1 MAIEHANGHEDML
14 NRNKINYVI
23 SIKSSQIF
31 AILFNSI
38 QFNANQCKSSRVKSS
53 QIKSDQSKLI
63 KINLIFF
70 IIINSIKQICYLT

>member
-14 NRNKINYVI
+14 NRNKINCHI
-23 SIKSSQIF
+23 NEIKPN
-31 AILFNSI
+31 LFNSF
-38 QFNANQCKSSRVKSS
+38 QFNSNQCKSSRVKSS

-70 IIINSIKQICYLT
+70 IIINSIKQICYLTY